1 VSENCAAVGVN
12 EPEDAETPQKLP
24 LRSTPPEAIFEKQ
37 FYSIQIVKRSIFKR
51 IAYAFSLSAIV
62 LACAVLYLSTKDYS
76 EYFGERKGVLV
87 RHDIRMADGDSL
99 FEKSFVTL
107 RNSTGLAVECGLL
120 TPIQKGKRYPAVIL
134 IGGKATGKHAIDY
147 AVDIRDVVLIAP
159 DYPYGPRKRYA
170 LLQILADVPKIRQ
183 AMLDMVP
190 SVMLVTDYLRGRDDV
205 DTTKIILL
213 GYSFG
218 APLVP
223 SIIAHDRR
231 VAVAAVVYGGG
242 GLRSLIVHNVRRY
255 EGPVLSHL
263 IGILGCILLHPLEP
277 MRYVDRISPTP
288 LIMINGVYD
297 EQIPRENTE
306 MLYNKA
312 GQPKK
317 IIWLESR
324 HVRPRNVELTKTIVR
339 RLKEELVQLK
349 MLE

>member
-1 VSENCAAVGVN
+1 M
-12 EPEDAETPQKLP
+12 
-24 LRSTPPEAIFEKQ
+24 
-37 FYSIQIVKRSIFKR
+37 KRSICRSF
-51 IAYAFSLSAIV
+51 ACVFSLSAIV
-62 LACAVLYLSTKDYS
+62 LACTVLYFSTKDYS
-76 EYFGERKGVLV
+76 EYFGERKGTLV
-87 RHDIRMADGDSL
+87 RHDIHMANGDSL
-99 FEKSFVTL
+99 FEKSYVTL
-107 RNSTGLAVECGLL
+107 QTSTGLAVECGML
-120 TPIQKGKRYPAVIL
+120 TPVEKGKRYPAVIL

-159 DYPYGPRKRYA
+159 DYPYGPREKYT
-170 LLQILADVPKIRQ
+170 LPQILADVPKIRQ

-190 SVMLVTDYLRGRDDV
+190 SVMLVTDFLRGRDDV

-231 VAVAAVVYGGG
+231 AAVAAVVYGGG
-242 GLRSLIVHNVRRY
+242 GLRSLIVHNVGRY

-263 IGILGCILLHPLEP
+263 LGILGYILLRPLEP

-288 LIMINGVYD
+288 LIMINGVED

-339 RLKEELVQLK
+339 RLREELVQLK
-349 MLE
+349 VLE

>member
-1 VSENCAAVGVN
+1 
-12 EPEDAETPQKLP
+12 
-24 LRSTPPEAIFEKQ
+24 
-37 FYSIQIVKRSIFKR
+37 VKRSTFKV
-51 IAYAFSLSAIV
+51 IAYALSLSAIV
-62 LACAVLYLSTKDYS
+62 LACAVLYFSTKDYA

-107 RNSTGLAVECGLL
+107 QNSTGLVVECGML
-120 TPIQKGKRYPAVIL
+120 TPVEKGKRHPAVIL

-159 DYPYGPRKRYA
+159 DYPYGPRERYA

-231 VAVAAVVYGGG
+231 SAVAAVVYGGG
-242 GLRSLIVHNVRRY
+242 GLHSLIVHNVRRY

-263 IGILGCILLHPLEP
+263 MGILGCILLRPLEP

-339 RLKEELVQLK
+339 RLREELVRLK
-349 MLE
+349 VLE